1 MAKTKATD
9 IADIAASLISE
20 FGNVFHTAESIKNN
34 KIQIIPTTPKLDVV
48 LSGGVPEG
56 SFVVVSGPPGL
67 GKSAMSLHIAGNAQK
82 IDSEWGPRKVYYF
95 DIEGRLK
102 ERDIFMNLNL
112 DTSADKFEVIRSTRG
127 KIMMGEE
134 FIDIGEK
141 LIKHKPGCVF
151 IFDSFSALCT
161 SARHEEDIGKRF
173 RDDSPLLL
181 SAFCKRINQ
190 IIPVNKSI
198 VFGITHRIAN
208 QGPGMKQWTEASG
221 QKIQY
226 QADIKLK
233 GTHDTAW
240 LVGTD
245 QIGQE
250 VNWECEKSALGPPH
264 RKCVCKLR
272 YKHGFDE
279 EAELLDLCTELNV
292 IKKAGSWFKYKEG
305 SEEELKFLGGE
316 KWCQK
321 FREDT
326 EFKQKLKKQIYDML
340 FDTPNIEESEV

>member
-1 MAKTKATD
+1 MAKKSTNGGDLLD
-9 IADIAASLISE
+9 ITSSLISE
-20 FGNVFHTAESIKNN
+20 FGDVFHTANDIKQN
-34 KIQIIPTTPKLDVV
+34 KIEIIPTTPKLDVV

-67 GKSAMSLHIAGNAQK
+67 GKSALSLHIAGNAQK
-82 IDSEWGPRKVYYF
+82 VPSEWGDRKVYYF

-102 ERDIFMNLNL
+102 SRDIFMNMNL
-112 DTSADKFEVIRSTRG
+112 DTSDERFEIIRSTRG

-134 FIDIGEK
+134 FVDIGEK

-161 SARHEEDIGKRF
+161 KSRHEEDIGKRF

-198 VFGITHRIAN
+198 VIGITHRIAN
-208 QGPGMKQWTEASG
+208 QGMGMKQWVEASG

-233 GTHDTAW
+233 GTHDTPW

-264 RKCVCKLR
+264 RKCACKLR

-279 EAELLDLCTELNV
+279 EAELLDLCVELNV
-292 IKKAGSWFKYKEG
+292 VKKAGAWYKYQENSESKEYKFQGAEKCVQEFKENPEFMQKIKKAV
-305 SEEELKFLGGE
+305 
-316 KWCQK
+316 
-321 FREDT
+321 
-326 EFKQKLKKQIYDML
+326 
-340 FDTPNIEESEV
+340 FDQLQF